1 MPAAA
6 TALLCL
12 VIGITDGDTLTA
24 RCDTADG
31 AQKNFIDIVD
41 LPARRSSSLYKG
53 KKMRAC
59 RTPQSCPLSFFT

>member
-1 MPAAA
+1 MPRSCPFAERRRPDAVA
-6 TALLCL
+6 
-12 VIGITDGDTLTA
+12 
-24 RCDTADG
+24 DTADG

-41 LPARRSSSLYKG
+41 LPARRSSSLYEG